1 MSNDEILREFLLE
14 THENL
19 ALLDAD
25 LLRLEQQPTDAA
37 TLAQAFRTLHSVKGT
52 AGFMGLDKLQAISH
66 SAESL
71 LAKLRSG
78 TLLFNRPIATALL
91 KVVDAIREILAHL
104 EQDGTEGSGQYT
116 AISAEV
122 DFLQTGQV
130 PEQDRTEPV
139 GTDAV
144 ASDPSRTVT
153 TFDSHRTKTSI
164 GEMTLPYLPPIAPEE
179 PSQPTSAPVVPV
191 PPVVPVATSPM
202 PGAAHEPPAISSSSA
217 TTPMSAALT
226 SSTVADTSIRV
237 DVDLVDQLMTLV
249 GELVLAR
256 NHILQVS
263 AGMEHD
269 GLTNAVQRLSRLTTD
284 LQSSVMKTRMQPI
297 ANVLNKFPRI
307 VRDLSLAVGKKVQFD
322 VGGHDTELDR
332 SLLEAIRDPLTHM
345 IRNAIDHGIED
356 PDTRVAAG
364 KSPEGHLQLR
374 AHHEGGKVVI
384 EIQDDGRGVNIERV
398 REKALSQGLITP
410 EVALRMNHN
419 ELLKLIFLPGFST
432 TDKVTQFSGR
442 GVGMD
447 VVRTNIERIG
457 GTVDIESQLGQGTT
471 VRTKIPLTLAIIPAL
486 VIHHSGE
493 RYAIPQVNLLE
504 LVRLTPE
511 QVRTTVSRI

>member
-139 GTDAV
+139 STDAD

-364 KSPEGHLQLR
+364 KSPAG
-374 AHHEGGKVVI
+374 
-384 EIQDDGRGVNIERV
+384 
-398 REKALSQGLITP
+398 
-410 EVALRMNHN
+410 
-419 ELLKLIFLPGFST
+419 
-432 TDKVTQFSGR
+432 
-442 GVGMD
+442 
-447 VVRTNIERIG
+447 
-457 GTVDIESQLGQGTT
+457 
-471 VRTKIPLTLAIIPAL
+471 
-486 VIHHSGE
+486 
-493 RYAIPQVNLLE
+493 
-504 LVRLTPE
+504 
-511 QVRTTVSRI
+511 